1 MCGICGVFDFRGG
14 AVQRDLVRKMSNA
27 IRHRGPDGE
36 GLYVCGQ
43 IGFGHRR
50 LSIIDLQGGNQ
61 PITNEDDS
69 MAIIFNGEIYNFVEL
84 REELEKNG
92 HVFKTRS
99 DTEVIL
105 HGYEEW
111 GIDCLNHFNGI
122 FAFAIWDQKQKRLF
136 IARDHIGV
144 KPLYYMVAG
153 NRLLFASEIKA
164 LLQDVKCPRE
174 VDLSA
179 LGQLFTLRYVPS
191 PNTLFRG
198 IKKLPPAHYMLVT
211 AGGVDVQK
219 YWKWKPRIQEAWDE
233 RFLIETYQDLIE
245 DAVRL
250 QMRSD
255 VPIGTFLEF
264 RCRFKLIVGIDEQ
277 AIQQTGAYVYY
288 WIRGRERGPMRPAM
302 LVRWQGNSGLTIQ
315 K

>member
-43 IGFGHRR
+43 IGLGHRR

-105 HGYEEW
+105 HAYEEW
-111 GIDCLNHFNGI
+111 GIDCLDHFNGI

-136 IARDHIGV
+136 IARDHIGI
-144 KPLYYMVAG
+144 KPLYYVVAG
-153 NRLLFASEIKA
+153 NRLC
-164 LLQDVKCPRE
+164 LLRRSRLYFRTSNAQGR
-174 VDLSA
+174 SIFRHW
-179 LGQLFTLRYVPS
+179 GNYLRSV
-191 PNTLFRG
+191 
-198 IKKLPPAHYMLVT
+198 
-211 AGGVDVQK
+211 
-219 YWKWKPRIQEAWDE
+219 
-233 RFLIETYQDLIE
+233 
-245 DAVRL
+245 
-250 QMRSD
+250 
-255 VPIGTFLEF
+255 TFLRPTRCFVGSRSF
-264 RCRFKLIVGIDEQ
+264 RQRTTC
-277 AIQQTGAYVYY
+277 
-288 WIRGRERGPMRPAM
+288 
-302 LVRWQGNSGLTIQ
+302 
-315 K
+315 

>member
-164 LLQDVKCPRE
+164 LLQGRQMSKGGRSFRIGAIIYAP
-174 VDLSA
+174 
-179 LGQLFTLRYVPS
+179 LRS
-191 PNTLFRG
+191 F
-198 IKKLPPAHYMLVT
+198 AQHLVSW
-211 AGGVDVQK
+211 D
-219 YWKWKPRIQEAWDE
+219 QEAPARALHAGDSRRCGRAE
-233 RFLIETYQDLIE
+233 ILEMETSHS
-245 DAVRL
+245 
-250 QMRSD
+250 RSL
-255 VPIGTFLEF
+255 G
-264 RCRFKLIVGIDEQ
+264 
-277 AIQQTGAYVYY
+277 
-288 WIRGRERGPMRPAM
+288 
-302 LVRWQGNSGLTIQ
+302 
-315 K
+315 